1 MDNPSRTRNW
11 DLLHT
16 DLDVR
21 FDFPQAQLPG
31 IATLT
36 LTPYFYP
43 TDSLVLD
50 AKGFKILSVGQ
61 VDSGTSALAP
71 FPYTYN
77 NRQITIRLPRVFA
90 KSETLRVS
98 IQYVARPNELKEQ
111 GSAAIT
117 DAKGLYFI
125 NNTGQDG
132 PHKPLQVWTQGETEA
147 SSCWFPT
154 LDAPNERCTQLI
166 RMTVPDTLV
175 TLSNGLCTSR
185 RKNADG
191 TRTDTWEMTIP
202 HAPYLFMMA
211 VGRYAVVVDKWRD
224 KDVEYYVEPAYEPYA
239 RMIFGKTP
247 RMMEFFSKQLGV
259 DYMWPKYSQVVC
271 RDYVSGAMENTS
283 ATVFM
288 EDVQQDRRGWLDNT
302 YEDIVAHEL
311 YHHWFGDYVT
321 CENWANLP
329 LNESFATYG
338 EVLWF
343 EHEYGADMRDWQ
355 LQQDRESYLDE
366 AEIKREPLIRYGYKF
381 REDMFDRHSYQK
393 GGQVLHMLRQEVG
406 DDAFFASLKLYLT
419 RNALTDVE
427 IDELRL
433 AFEDVTGRDLR
444 WFFDQW
450 FLKAGHPELVVSLF
464 PENPVAGACTLRV
477 RQQQDTR
484 FSPVFQL
491 PTQVLVDYGT
501 EKEKIPVRILSKDT
515 ILVVSLKRT
524 PLNIELDPE
533 RLLLATQNLTK
544 PVAFWVQ
551 QLKTGNYRARQE
563 AITYLFEK
571 QKEQSNVELGS
582 LILAQLRHPFWGDR
596 KLTLDLVKEHPEVL
610 KLEGVAAKIRQL
622 VAQDPE
628 AKVRFAALEA
638 AALLE
643 GQPPAQQAALYKQA
657 LVDSSYKVCGLALT
671 SLARLEPTAALDFLD
686 ANPRLTSSKILGAR
700 ATAALLAQ
708 HPDGVRLAV
717 SALRS
722 DIGFQDK
729 RTLIFTL
736 AEILN
741 GKPDGPDLTLGYEK
755 LTNMAIH
762 DPQWY
767 YRYFAVAA
775 LHTRMGGRAE
785 VKAFVQE
792 RLRNEPN
799 EEVKQAW
806 KNNLGL

>member
-1 MDNPSRTRNW
+1 
-11 DLLHT
+11 
-16 DLDVR
+16 VR

-31 IATLT
+31 VATLT

-50 AKGFKILSVGQ
+50 AKGFKILSVAQ
-61 VDSGTSALAP
+61 VVSDKSAPVTL
-71 FPYTYN
+71 PYTYD
-77 NRQITIRLPRVFA
+77 NRQMTIRLPKVFT
-90 KSETLRVS
+90 KLETLQVR
-98 IQYVARPNELKEQ
+98 IDYVARPNELKEQ

-117 DAKGLYFI
+117 QAKGLYFI
-125 NNTGQDG
+125 NNAGQDG
-132 PHKPLQVWTQGETEA
+132 PRKPLQVWTQGETEA

-154 LDAPNERCTQLI
+154 LDTPNERCTQLI

-175 TLSNGLCTSR
+175 TLSNGVCISKK
-185 RKNADG
+185 KNTDG

-211 VGRYAVVVDKWRD
+211 VGRYAVVVDDWRG
-224 KDVEYYVEPAYEPYA
+224 KAVEYYVEPEYEPYA

-288 EDVQQDRRGWLDNT
+288 EDVQQDRRGWLDNS
-302 YEDIVAHEL
+302 YEDIIAHEL

-343 EHEYGADMRDWQ
+343 EHEYGADMRDLQ

-366 AEIKREPLIRYGYKF
+366 AETKREPLIRYGYKF

-406 DDAFFASLKLYLT
+406 DDAFFESLKLYLT

-433 AFEDVTGRDLR
+433 AFEDRTGRDLR

-450 FLKAGHPELVVSLF
+450 FLKPGHPELVVTLS
-464 PENPVAGACTLRV
+464 PENPVAGTCTLRV
-477 RQQQDTR
+477 RQEQDTR
-484 FSPVFQL
+484 YSPVFQL
-491 PTQVLVDYGT
+491 PTHILIDYGT
-501 EKEKIPVRILSKDT
+501 EKESRPVRIMSKDT
-515 ILVVSLKRT
+515 VIVLSLKRT
-524 PLNIELDPE
+524 PLNIDLDPE
-533 RLLLATQNLTK
+533 RLLLATQQLTK
-544 PVAFWVQ
+544 PIAFWCH

-563 AITYLFEK
+563 ALNYLLEK
-571 QKEQSNVELGS
+571 QKQQPIAELGT
-582 LILAQLRHPFWGDR
+582 LILGQLRHAFWGDR
-596 KLTLDLVKEHPEVL
+596 KLTLELIKEHPEVL
-610 KLEGVAAKIRQL
+610 KLEGIASKVRQL
-622 VAQDPE
+622 VVQDPE

-638 AALLE
+638 VALIE
-643 GQPPAQQAALYKQA
+643 GEVPAQRAALYRQA
-657 LVDSSYKVCGLALT
+657 LADSSYKVCGLALVN
-671 SLARLEPTAALDFLD
+671 LARLEPATALDFLD
-686 ANPRLTSSKILGAR
+686 ANPHLTSPKILGAR

-717 SALRS
+717 SALGS

-729 RTLIFTL
+729 RALIFTL

-741 GKPDGPDLTLGYEK
+741 RKPDGPDMILGYDK
-755 LTNMAIH
+755 LKHIAVH

-775 LHTRMGGRAE
+775 LHTRMGSKPE

-792 RLRNEPN
+792 RLRTEPN

-806 KNNLGL
+806 KKNLGL